1 MQTNELVKIVNDEL
15 DLRKAEQV
23 SVIDVKGRTSIT
35 DVMIVVTATSERH
48 ARALSEY
55 VTVKIKEFNLKPLGC
70 EGEQNT
76 DWVLLDL
83 GDLIIHIMT
92 AQARERYQLEKLW
105 SINTRSQEMAR
116 PL

>member
-1 MQTNELVKIVNDEL
+1 MQIDELITLVNTEL
-15 DLRKAEQV
+15 DLRKAERIEV
-23 SVIDVKGRTSIT
+23 LHVKQQTSIA
-35 DVMIVVTATSERH
+35 DAMIVVTATSERH
-48 ARALSEY
+48 ARSLSGY
-55 VTVKIKEFNLKPLGC
+55 VIEKIKQFGIRPRGL

-105 SINTRSQEMAR
+105 SIATRTQETAR
-116 PL
+116 AL